1 MESSSLWDACTWKR
15 LRIRRRAN
23 ASSSCFHCVAT
34 LLLLLLLL
42 ISDGIEAFVL
52 PVSALK
58 RPSSRAMVHLS
69 PTDADTAPRCRFLL
83 HQLAT
88 VAGGI
93 FLGGVT
99 GNVGGHTEAQAS
111 DQVITQ
117 SYIEQVRDAIPV
129 KTIRGVWRIREYRDR
144 DQPLCKGRIKMR
156 GFVEEP
162 NKGTLEYTG
171 CNDGK
176 GKGNWLLKPARIANG
191 QIRFSARWKVRFSDG
206 ESLIYRGD
214 VLAGGNY
221 AKASASITDGEI
233 LKPFTGITG
242 NLSEKKVGTFEADL
256 IQVSDDEEKL

>member
-1 MESSSLWDACTWKR
+1 MHLPRLSSIEAEVFAIDPSFFQQVLNNFGTDTSPPGTVRAHIWSPQASGMHALGSVCESVEEVSTSRTHFNLGVGWEVPHMLSPFDPHT
-15 LRIRRRAN
+15 AN

-117 SYIEQVRDAIPV
+117 SYIEQVRD
-129 KTIRGVWRIREYRDR
+129 
-144 DQPLCKGRIKMR
+144 GR
-156 GFVEEP
+156 F
-162 NKGTLEYTG
+162 
-171 CNDGK
+171 
-176 GKGNWLLKPARIANG
+176 KP
-191 QIRFSARWKVRFSDG
+191 
-206 ESLIYRGD
+206 
-214 VLAGGNY
+214 
-221 AKASASITDGEI
+221 SI
-233 LKPFTGITG
+233 
-242 NLSEKKVGTFEADL
+242 
-256 IQVSDDEEKL
+256 